1 MNKKAYE
8 VIWWPLPIWVKNL
21 VYCEGLRSLV
31 QYIIYVML
39 NIFLCKMKNY
49 ALFQKQ
55 LKVS

>member
-31 QYIIYVML
+31 QYAY
-39 NIFLCKMKNY
+39 NICNVTYIFM
-49 ALFQKQ
+49 
-55 LKVS
+55 